1 MDPKGERNQKYSR
14 GLQHDTAHTGHGAQ
28 TICCVLDGQGFILK
42 YEQKI
47 NKIKKLSLEETLSLS
62 M

>member
-1 MDPKGERNQKYSR
+1 MDPKGEINQKYSR

-47 NKIKKLSLEETLSLS
+47 KEIELGRDIKF
-62 M
+62 